1 MIKVKCSSWMS
12 RRKKKG
18 EEFISIHSLQKQTL
32 DKMQYQLVFIALS
45 ILYFTINVQSTD
57 NATVVA
63 VVNVTIP
70 APVTVKVVVNQTTI
84 PSNMSTTTTTFVSQK
99 AVGSSYVEPPPH
111 PLGYCIRS
119 RLMCSKIRRC
129 CKGPC
134 NVNNMKCP

>member
-1 MIKVKCSSWMS
+1 V
-12 RRKKKG
+12 
-18 EEFISIHSLQKQTL
+18 
-32 DKMQYQLVFIALS
+32 LS
-45 ILYFTINVQSTD
+45 ILYFTINVQSAD
-57 NATVVA
+57 NTTVVA
-63 VVNVTIP
+63 VVVNGTISV
-70 APVTVKVVVNQTTI
+70 PVTTVQVVVNQTTI
-84 PSNMSTTTTTFVSQK
+84 PSNVSTTTFVSQK

>member
-1 MIKVKCSSWMS
+1 LDEQKE
-12 RRKKKG
+12 KKN
-18 EEFISIHSLQKQTL
+18 EEFISIHSFQKQTL
-32 DKMQYQLVFIALS
+32 NKMQYHLVFIVLS
-45 ILYFTINVQSTD
+45 ILYFIINVQSAD
-57 NATVVA
+57 NTTVVA
-63 VVNVTIP
+63 VVVNGTISV
-70 APVTVKVVVNQTTI
+70 PVTTVQVVVNQTTI
-84 PSNMSTTTTTFVSQK
+84 PSNMSTTTFVSQK